1 MSLQYVIDGYN
12 LLNHQLLSKSRKSNT
27 SDPAKIILSFIK
39 EKNLTGSRKNKII
52 LVFDGYPKTG
62 SFEPNDP
69 GITLLF
75 SRSISA
81 DEKIKKIVEGSAN
94 RKILLVVSDDKEI
107 QFLVKSLGARA
118 LAIVDF
124 VGLEDNQAL
133 RSKKEKEPTK
143 TELSYSQMHKI
154 NQELSKIWLK

>member
-12 LLNHQLLSKSRKSNT
+12 LLNHQLLSKTRKNNT
-27 SDPAKIILSFIK
+27 SDPAKIILSFIQ
-39 EKNLTGSRKNKII
+39 EKRLTGSRKNGII

-62 SFEPNDP
+62 SFEAKDP

-75 SRSISA
+75 SRGVSA

-94 RKILLVVSDDKEI
+94 RKILVVVSDDKEI
-107 QFLVKSLGARA
+107 QFLVKSLGARV
-118 LAIVDF
+118 LAIADF
-124 VGLEDNQAL
+124 VGLEDQ
-133 RSKKEKEPTK
+133 EKEPAR

-154 NQELSKIWLK
+154 NQELSKLWLK